1 VITLISGTLSGDKST
16 VLGLRSKASRRI
28 LFLEADPQ
36 SRYRPIISKPLRSTS
51 SIHLRTMT
59 GTDAVAGACA
69 NEDKELEI
77 APLSRVTTDSRSIP
91 Y

>member
-1 VITLISGTLSGDKST
+1 M
-16 VLGLRSKASRRI
+16 
-28 LFLEADPQ
+28 
-36 SRYRPIISKPLRSTS
+36 SKPLRSTS

-91 Y
+91 LYFIKYSLEPVF

>member
-1 VITLISGTLSGDKST
+1 
-16 VLGLRSKASRRI
+16 
-28 LFLEADPQ
+28 
-36 SRYRPIISKPLRSTS
+36 
-51 SIHLRTMT
+51 MT

-91 Y
+91 LYFIKYSLESVLK